1 MKNPRENRGFGLVKL
16 LLLETEILQK
26 IGELA
31 TLLGVILS
39 GAMTAAKVFSPSVL
53 VKRFGFIGFKVL
65 LTHKCALLRMP
76 AGDFD

>member
-39 GAMTAAKVFSPSVL
+39 GAMTAARVFSPSAL

-65 LTHKCALLRMP
+65 LAHKCALLAYARRR
-76 AGDFD
+76 F